1 VSLTPLRFDHA
12 GYAVNSIERTLNS
25 IVQPLFQPRHVG
37 GIIEDPIQKVRVCF
51 VSLVDD
57 VRLELIEPLGPDSP
71 ISRLLTSGRGGL
83 YHCCFIADQLD
94 DQIAAFVARGY
105 AIASKPQPATA
116 YEGRR
121 VAFLFGPDTGLVE
134 LVEAT
139 SLTAS

>member
-1 VSLTPLRFDHA
+1 MSLAPLRFDHA
-12 GYAVNSIERTLNS
+12 GYAVDSIERTLNS
-25 IVQPLFQPRHVG
+25 FLRPLFQPQHVG
-37 GIIEDPIQKVRVCF
+37 SIIADPIQKVRVCF
-51 VSLVDD
+51 VSLVGD

-94 DQIAAFVARGY
+94 DHIAAFVARGC

-121 VAFLFGPDTGLVE
+121 VAFLFGPETGLFE
-134 LVEAT
+134 LVEA
-139 SLTAS
+139 SGK